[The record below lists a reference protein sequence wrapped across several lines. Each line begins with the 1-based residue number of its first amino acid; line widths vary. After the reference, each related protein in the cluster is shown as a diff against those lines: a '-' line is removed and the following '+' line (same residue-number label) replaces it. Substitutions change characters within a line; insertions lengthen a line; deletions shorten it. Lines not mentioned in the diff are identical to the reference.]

1 MIVEH
6 TPGLGASLRRLP
18 HYQPFHDTPHHNY
31 DQSFILY
38 S

>member
-6 TPGLGASLRRLP
+6 TPGLGASLRRLS
-18 HYQPFHDTPHHNY
+18 HYQPFHVTSYHNY
-31 DQSFILY
+31 GRSVIVY